1 MTMFFIKISLDTT
14 VLLIKKPSVG
24 HRLVTAFADV
34 GRYSKPQPSLL
45 LDVDSTLRTIVS
57 DLTSAFFQIPLV
69 RLETPFRGVRVY
81 TRSAMG
87 IPGSET
93 ALAEHICRILCN
105 CLEDGIAAK
114 LADDL
119 YCGADSPEELL
130 INWKRIL
137 DALQKC
143 NIKLSPSKTIICPR
157 STTYHLRLNLDTWMH
172 IRKHPQ
178 NCYNVIVSA
187 SRYGTGSSVFYRSL
201 QSPRTCFTTVCTHHC
216 TIRKCHRRTTIM

>member
-143 NIKLSPSKTIICPR
+143 NIKLSPSKTIICQR
-157 STTYHLRLNLDTWMH
+157 STTQNHYLPTQYHYLRLDLDAGMP
-172 IRKHPQ
+172 IRKHTQ

-187 SRYGTGSSVFYRSL
+187 SRYGT
-201 QSPRTCFTTVCTHHC
+201 
-216 TIRKCHRRTTIM
+216 